1 MNVGGEIMS
10 KGVFFFTLFL
20 AFLSFGASAFEIS
33 SPAFKDGERIPIKYV
48 RQGAGGKN
56 ISIPISWR
64 GIPAGT
70 KSFALSIVDIHPIA
84 NNWVH
89 WLVINIPSYVTRIDE
104 GASRTKMPPYSS
116 ELKNSWGKI
125 GYGGPEPPEGTGDH
139 TYVIT
144 IYALS
149 IEKLE
154 LGPEASFADFT
165 KAIEGKVIDSASIRG
180 KFARWRLY
188 GL

>member
-1 MNVGGEIMS
+1 MS

-33 SPAFKDGERIPIKYV
+33 SPAFKDGEKIPIKYV

-89 WLVINIPSYVTRIDE
+89 WIVINIPSYVTRIDE

-116 ELKNSWGKI
+116 ELKNSWGEI
-125 GYGGPEPPEGTGDH
+125 GYGGPEPPGGTGDH
-139 TYVIT
+139 SYVIT
-144 IYALS
+144 VYALS
-149 IEKLE
+149 VERLD
-154 LGPEASFADFT
+154 LPPQTSLSSFR
-165 KAIEGKVIDSASIRG
+165 KAIEGKVIASSSITGRFG
-180 KFARWRLY
+180 R
-188 GL
+188 